1 MIVIIVLLLFATV
14 VMSVRLWCYRQE
26 INYILKQIDF
36 LEQEDTNYRLS
47 SYCRVGKT
55 QELINEINKIQQE
68 SRSKFQRLKK
78 ENQNYRESISGI
90 SHDIRTPLTS
100 AKGYTQML
108 LSGSITDKIKQRQ
121 YIENI
126 AARINDVTDMLD
138 QLFAYAR
145 IEADELEFQYEVLN
159 LNNIFAD
166 TLSMFYNDFT
176 AKGCEPEVRLCE
188 KPCYIYA
195 DRRATTRIIE
205 NVIKNALVHGIE
217 AYAFSIEEQEETI
230 EFIASNKTDNIE
242 QEDIERI
249 FDRFYTTDKS
259 RTRKTTG
266 LGLAIVRNFAEKMGG
281 SAHAELKE
289 NMFSIRVLFQKANVI
304 QPGFLCT
311 LTKRN

>member
-1 MIVIIVLLLFATV
+1 MLLFATA
-14 VMSVRLWCYRQE
+14 VMSVRLWCYRQA

-47 SYCRVGKT
+47 SYCRVGRT

-68 SRSKFQRLKK
+68 SCSKIQRLKK

-108 LSGSITDKIKQRQ
+108 LAGSITDRTKQRQ

-126 AARINDVTDMLD
+126 ANRIKDVTDMLD

-145 IEADELEFQYEVLN
+145 IEADELEFDYEVLN

-166 TLSMFYNDFT
+166 TLSMFYNDFVT
-176 AKGCEPEVRLCE
+176 KGCEPEVILCE
-188 KPCYIYA
+188 RPCYIYA

-205 NVIKNALVHGIE
+205 NVIKNALVHGIG
-217 AYAFSIEEQEETI
+217 AYAFSIEEQAETVELITSNRTDSI
-230 EFIASNKTDNIE
+230 ETT
-242 QEDIERI
+242 DIERI

-266 LGLAIVRNFAEKMGG
+266 LGLAIVKNFTEKMGG
-281 SAHAELKE
+281 RVHAELKE
-289 NMFSIRVLFQKANVI
+289 NMFSIKVSFQKVR
-304 QPGFLCT
+304 GT
-311 LTKRN
+311 

>member
-1 MIVIIVLLLFATV
+1 MIVIIVLLLFVTA
-14 VMSVRLWCYRQE
+14 VMSVQLWRYRQE
-26 INYILKQIDF
+26 IDYILKQIDF

-47 SYCRVGKT
+47 SYCRVGRT

-68 SRSKFQRLKK
+68 SRSRFQRLKK

-108 LSGSITDKIKQRQ
+108 LSGSITDKTRQQQ

-126 AARINDVTDMLD
+126 ANRINDVTDMLD

-145 IEADELEFQYEVLN
+145 IEADELEFHYEVLN

-166 TLSMFYNDFT
+166 TLSMFYNDFAT
-176 AKGCEPEVRLCE
+176 KECEPQIYLCE

-195 DRRATTRIIE
+195 DRRATIRIIE
-205 NVIKNALVHGIE
+205 NVIKNALVHGLE
-217 AYAFSIEEQEETI
+217 AYTFAIEEQAETV
-230 EFIASNKTDNIE
+230 ELIASNKTDSIE
-242 QEDIERI
+242 QADIERI
-249 FDRFYTTDKS
+249 FDQFYTTDKS

-281 SAHAELKE
+281 SAKAELKE
-289 NMFSIRVLFQKANVI
+289 NTFRIKVLFQRAK
-304 QPGFLCT
+304 GT
-311 LTKRN
+311 E